1 MIVFG
6 VTPAKKTK
14 PDGATDGEDKE
25 KKKSKEKKVKKDVPC
40 LKLSDALDQAPNGA
54 RALAAIVTKMV
65 PGVSFNSVKLIWGPG
80 AGMSHMSSPTS
91 SAGPTSAS
99 LLVSGPS
106 TSAGAAGAA
115 DAPGIVWSYV
125 RGAGGA
131 SGAAVQDSLMK
142 FIKVDPRLPWTFR
155 APAPTWAV
163 LVELLAGKQWLKSSE
178 CKAQREK
185 LRALGFSCNT
195 GHSFLEALPE
205 ALASGK
211 MLQQLLSGLWSTTF
225 FKNTFSLKEPS

>member
-1 MIVFG
+1 
-6 VTPAKKTK
+6 
-14 PDGATDGEDKE
+14 
-25 KKKSKEKKVKKDVPC
+25 
-40 LKLSDALDQAPNGA
+40 
-54 RALAAIVTKMV
+54 
-65 PGVSFNSVKLIWGPG
+65 
-80 AGMSHMSSPTS
+80 
-91 SAGPTSAS
+91 
-99 LLVSGPS
+99 
-106 TSAGAAGAA
+106 
-115 DAPGIVWSYV
+115 
-125 RGAGGA
+125 
-131 SGAAVQDSLMK
+131 MK

-225 FKNTFSLKEPS
+225 FLNTFSLKEPS

>member
-80 AGMSHMSSPTS
+80 AGMSHIARRPP
-91 SAGPTSAS
+91 AR
-99 LLVSGPS
+99 
-106 TSAGAAGAA
+106 
-115 DAPGIVWSYV
+115 D
-125 RGAGGA
+125 
-131 SGAAVQDSLMK
+131 
-142 FIKVDPRLPWTFR
+142 RLRPLFLSR
-155 APAPTWAV
+155 APPHLPAPPAPRTLPASFGLTCV
-163 LVELLAGKQWLKSSE
+163 ELVE
-178 CKAQREK
+178 
-185 LRALGFSCNT
+185 RA
-195 GHSFLEALPE
+195 AP
-205 ALASGK
+205 
-211 MLQQLLSGLWSTTF
+211 LSRT
-225 FKNTFSLKEPS
+225 P